1 MREEHRELLIEA
13 NEKEMVEV
21 QSNEIHEEMKEYGFI
36 TVAMGDGISDIF
48 KDLGVDYVIEGGQ
61 TMNPSTQ
68 DMLDAI
74 DKINAKHIFIMPNNK
89 NIIMAANQAA
99 EISDRDIHVIPTTT
113 IPQGIACV
121 TVFNPD
127 AKVEDNVNELN
138 ETIKLVKTGSVTY
151 AVRDTEIDGIE
162 IKEGNMLGLVEG
174 KIKEVGEDKIS
185 VAENVIDK
193 MIDDD
198 SELITVYYGE
208 EVSEEEANSFIDK
221 LQEKYEDLDIQGYK
235 GNQPLYYFLMSVE

>member
-1 MREEHRELLIEA
+1 
-13 NEKEMVEV
+13 
-21 QSNEIHEEMKEYGFI
+21 
-36 TVAMGDGISDIF
+36 
-48 KDLGVDYVIEGGQ
+48 
-61 TMNPSTQ
+61 
-68 DMLDAI
+68 
-74 DKINAKHIFIMPNNK
+74 
-89 NIIMAANQAA
+89 
-99 EISDRDIHVIPTTT
+99 
-113 IPQGIACV
+113 
-121 TVFNPD
+121 
-127 AKVEDNVNELN
+127 
-138 ETIKLVKTGSVTY
+138 
-151 AVRDTEIDGIE
+151 
-162 IKEGNMLGLVEG
+162 MLGLVEG

>member
-1 MREEHRELLIEA
+1 
-13 NEKEMVEV
+13 
-21 QSNEIHEEMKEYGFI
+21 
-36 TVAMGDGISDIF
+36 
-48 KDLGVDYVIEGGQ
+48 
-61 TMNPSTQ
+61 
-68 DMLDAI
+68 
-74 DKINAKHIFIMPNNK
+74 MPNNK

-221 LQEKYEDLDIQGYK
+221 LQEKYEDLDIQVIK
-235 GNQPLYYFLMSVE
+235 ETNLYTIS

>member
-1 MREEHRELLIEA
+1 MIE
-13 NEKEMVEV
+13 
-21 QSNEIHEEMKEYGFI
+21 
-36 TVAMGDGISDIF
+36 
-48 KDLGVDYVIEGGQ
+48 
-61 TMNPSTQ
+61 
-68 DMLDAI
+68 
-74 DKINAKHIFIMPNNK
+74 
-89 NIIMAANQAA
+89 
-99 EISDRDIHVIPTTT
+99 
-113 IPQGIACV
+113 GIACV

-208 EVSEEEANSFIDK
+208 EVRKI
-221 LQEKYEDLDIQGYK
+221 
-235 GNQPLYYFLMSVE
+235 